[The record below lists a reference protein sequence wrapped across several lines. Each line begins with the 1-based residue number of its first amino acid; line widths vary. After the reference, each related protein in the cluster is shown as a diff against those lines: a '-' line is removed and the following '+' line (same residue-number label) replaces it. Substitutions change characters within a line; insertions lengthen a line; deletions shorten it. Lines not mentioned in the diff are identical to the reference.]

1 MFRMTSDA
9 KPSRAVGNV
18 TALIDQIDARLAV
31 LVPQAIDGQSGLDSA
46 IRTSVLAPGKRL
58 RPLMTVLAAQDL
70 GGDVATAIDAGCAVE
85 LVHASSLIL
94 DDLPSMD
101 DAVMRRGQP
110 ALHVS
115 HGEDVAL
122 LSSIAIL
129 TGAIEM
135 LASIEALPPLARLQA
150 VTTLTR
156 SIGVEGLVGGQ
167 YADLN
172 DGRASRPVHEIAVT
186 NSLKTGSL
194 FSAAVEIGAIVA
206 NADMGTRT
214 ELRAFACELGHAF
227 QLLDD
232 LLDSGASPVAIGKDV
247 GKDVGKSTIVSML
260 GRPSVERRIEGHVAS
275 AHESLSA
282 VFGAKSRLHHLTDAI
297 FEKAMRARVEKSA
310 KSAEGGAEPRREQ
323 EAGAR

>member
-1 MFRMTSDA
+1 MTPDA
-9 KPSRAVGNV
+9 KPESARSAV
-18 TALIDQIDARLAV
+18 TALVGEIDVRLAV
-31 LVPQAIDGQSGLDSA
+31 LVPKAIDGQTGLDSA
-46 IRTSVLAPGKRL
+46 IRASVLAPGKRL

-110 ALHVS
+110 ALHIS
-115 HGEDVAL
+115 HGEDIAL

-135 LASIEALPPLARLQA
+135 LASIEALAPIARLQA

-156 SIGVEGLVGGQ
+156 AIGVEGLVGGQ

-214 ELRAFACELGHAF
+214 ELRAFASELGHAF

-260 GRPSVERRIEGHVAS
+260 GRPLVERRIEAHVAS
-275 AHESLSA
+275 AHERLST
-282 VFGAKSRLHHLTDAI
+282 VFGARSRLHGLTDAI

-310 KSAEGGAEPRREQ
+310 AGLEPMREQ
-323 EAGAR
+323 EAGVR

>member
-1 MFRMTSDA
+1 MTPDA
-9 KPSRAVGNV
+9 KPSQALDAV
-18 TALIDQIDARLAV
+18 TALVGQIDARLAV
-31 LVPQAIDGQSGLDSA
+31 VVPQAITGQPGLDSA

-70 GGDVATAIDAGCAVE
+70 GGDLKTAIDAGCAVE

-110 ALHVS
+110 AIHIS

-122 LSSIAIL
+122 LASIAIL

-135 LASIEALPPLARLQA
+135 LASIEALAPLARLQA

-156 SIGVEGLVGGQ
+156 AIGVEGLVGGQ

-172 DGRASRPVHEIAVT
+172 DGRRSRPVQDIAAT
-186 NSLKTGSL
+186 NGLKTGSL

-206 NADMGTRT
+206 GADMATR
-214 ELRAFACELGHAF
+214 EQLRAFASELGHAF

-232 LLDSGASPVAIGKDV
+232 LLDGGASPVAIGKDV
-247 GKDVGKSTIVSML
+247 GKDTGKSTIVSML
-260 GRPSVERRIEGHVAS
+260 GRPSVERRIEAHVAS
-275 AHESLSA
+275 AHERLSA
-282 VFGAKSRLHHLTDAI
+282 VFGERSRLHGLTDAI

-310 KSAEGGAEPRREQ
+310 ADAEPLREQ